1 VIEII
6 KKGIIFVVAPNGVFT
21 ICRVSH
27 IISTKGDYMK
37 VSAKIT
43 PIGIAQKSNAFLI
56 RL

>member
-1 VIEII
+1 MIEII